1 MYQANCFNTY
11 EDLSLSCCSPFLQAM
26 EGSLDEAAALKRLQ
40 ELEKSLVGGENI
52 TNAALKD
59 ELDQRKQKAV
69 HRMEAMH
76 GVTNTLDDG
85 DSDEIFLRIFS
96 SVTEE
101 LSAKN
106 KCLEQEIQ
114 RRKTAEEDAK
124 DLQHEFQEERE
135 DLLDIIRKQNKQLK
149 LQEKIIQSV
158 VPCLRRDCNYF
169 YIDKVIS
176 ESKWDED
183 LEQWIMPKL
192 TLIKNNL
199 PAGGLP
205 PTHSSPSLTK
215 ASVPKSPSHMSQP
228 LGATNSS
235 NDLVQ
240 PSVYDQPIEEKGF
253 GRLQG
258 IEESSYFKPKRATEL
273 LNSGRD
279 HGKYS
284 GGIVSNSFNAAA
296 VHKVDSQ
303 VIAEPNFLRR
313 PNKLE
318 SLNVTCTVRP
328 LEDKQEPSIV
338 QKVDKKIS
346 SKKRGLQP
354 LGDIQKHP
362 PSL

>member
-1 MYQANCFNTY
+1 MSTT
-11 EDLSLSCCSPFLQAM
+11 LQAK

-40 ELEKSLVGGENI
+40 ELEKSLVGGEHVA
-52 TNAALKD
+52 NAVLKD
-59 ELDQRKQKAV
+59 ELDQRKQKAE

-76 GVTNTLDDG
+76 GVTNALDDG

-149 LQEKIIQSV
+149 LQEQIIQSV
-158 VPCLRRDCNYF
+158 VPCLRRDCNYY

-215 ASVPKSPSHMSQP
+215 GSIPSSRSRSPSYMSQP
-228 LGATNSS
+228 LGATSSS
-235 NDLVQ
+235 NDLIQ
-240 PSVYDQPIEEKGF
+240 PSIYDQPMEEKGF

-258 IEESSYFKPKRATEL
+258 IEESSYFKPKRASEL
-273 LNSGRD
+273 LSSGRD

-284 GGIVSNSFNAAA
+284 GGIASNSFNAAA

-303 VIAEPNFLRR
+303 VIADPNFLRR

-328 LEDKQEPSIV
+328 LEEKQEQSIV

>member
-1 MYQANCFNTY
+1 MK
-11 EDLSLSCCSPFLQAM
+11 

-40 ELEKSLVGGENI
+40 ELEKSLVGGENV

-59 ELDQRKQKAV
+59 ELYQRKQKAV
-69 HRMEAMH
+69 DKMEAMH
-76 GVTNTLDDG
+76 EVTNVLDDG

-114 RRKTAEEDAK
+114 RRKTAEEDTK
-124 DLQHEFQEERE
+124 DLQQEFQEERE
-135 DLLDIIRKQNKQLK
+135 DLLDTIRKQNKQLK
-149 LQEKIIQSV
+149 LQEQIIQSV
-158 VPCLRRDCNYF
+158 IPCLRRDCNYF
-169 YIDKVIS
+169 YIEKIIS

-183 LEQWIMPKL
+183 SEQWMMPKL

-199 PAGGLP
+199 PAGGLS
-205 PTHSSPSLTK
+205 PTHSSPTLTRG
-215 ASVPKSPSHMSQP
+215 AISSNKSPPGHVSQSV
-228 LGATNSS
+228 GTTNSS
-235 NDLVQ
+235 NDLVR
-240 PSVYDQPIEEKGF
+240 PSLYDQPTEERGF
-253 GRLQG
+253 GRLQ
-258 IEESSYFKPKRATEL
+258 ESSYFKPKRATEL
-273 LNSGRD
+273 LNSSRD
-279 HGKYS
+279 HTKYS
-284 GGIVSNSFNAAA
+284 GNNNFSAAA

-303 VIAEPNFLRR
+303 VISDPNFLRR

-338 QKVDKKIS
+338 QKADKKIS

-362 PSL
+362 PTL

>member
-1 MYQANCFNTY
+1 MK
-11 EDLSLSCCSPFLQAM
+11 
-26 EGSLDEAAALKRLQ
+26 EGSLNEAAVVKRLQ
-40 ELEKSLVGGENI
+40 ELEKGLVGGENA
-52 TNAALKD
+52 TNAVLKD
-59 ELDQRKQKAV
+59 QLDQRKQKAV
-69 HRMEAMH
+69 DRMEAMH

-85 DSDEIFLRIFS
+85 DSDDIFLRIFS
-96 SVTEE
+96 NVTEE

-135 DLLDIIRKQNKQLK
+135 DLLEMIRKQNKQLK
-149 LQEKIIQSV
+149 LQEQIIQSV

-183 LEQWIMPKL
+183 SEHWIMPKL

-199 PAGGLP
+199 PASNLP
-205 PTHSSPSLTK
+205 PTHSSPTLTRG
-215 ASVPKSPSHMSQP
+215 AIPSNRSPSHTSQP
-228 LGATNSS
+228 LGGTNSS

-240 PSVYDQPIEEKGF
+240 PSIYDQPTEEKGF

-258 IEESSYFKPKRATEL
+258 IEESSYFKPRRATEL
-273 LNSGRD
+273 LNSSRD
-279 HGKYS
+279 HSKYS
-284 GGIVSNSFNAAA
+284 GSVASNNFNAAS
-296 VHKVDSQ
+296 VHKVDNQ
-303 VIAEPNFLRR
+303 VIADPNFLRR

-328 LEDKQEPSIV
+328 LEEKQEPSIV

-362 PSL
+362 PPL